1 MLYFLNELKL
11 FLNNKKWEK
20 SSKMFQA
27 FLKYKETNSERLGK
41 LATVPFHEGTVWRQ
55 PSSMR
60 KIKALLTTLP

>member
-27 FLKYKETNSERLGK
+27 FLKYKEIYEENYAKPPSQK
-41 LATVPFHEGTVWRQ
+41 LKPG
-55 PSSMR
+55 
-60 KIKALLTTLP
+60 L